1 MPKPVVEE
9 VERQLKKLERMH
21 PDSAETA
28 TLRNW
33 LDWMVTLP
41 WGKTTKDNLDLKE
54 AQRILDEDHYG
65 LEKVKE
71 RIVEYLAVRKLK
83 EKAKGPLLCFVGP
96 PGVGKTSLG
105 KSIARALG
113 RKFVRL
119 SLGGVKD
126 EAEIRGHRRT
136 YVGVDARPHHPG
148 HPPGRRQQP
157 GLHDGRGGQD
167 RRRLPRRPELG
178 PARGARPRA
187 EQLLPRPLPRAC
199 PSTSRT

>member
-1 MPKPVVEE
+1 MPKPVLEE

-54 AQRILDEDHYG
+54 AQKILDEDHYG

-83 EKAKGPLLCFVGP
+83 DKTKGPLLCFVGP
-96 PGVGKTSLG
+96 PGVGQDQPRPVHR
-105 KSIARALG
+105 ARPRAQVRAPLARRGEG
-113 RKFVRL
+113 RGRDPRPPPHL
-119 SLGGVKD
+119 
-126 EAEIRGHRRT
+126 RGL
-136 YVGVDARPHHPG
+136 DARPHHPG
-148 HPPGRRQQP
+148 HPPGRAPTTR
-157 GLHDGRGGQD
+157 
-167 RRRLPRRPELG
+167 
-178 PARGARPRA
+178 
-187 EQLLPRPLPRAC
+187 
-199 PSTSRT
+199 SS

>member
-1 MPKPVVEE
+1 MPKPVLEE

-21 PDSAETA
+21 PDAAETA

-71 RIVEYLAVRKLK
+71 RILEYLAVRKLK

-96 PGVGKTSLG
+96 PGVGQDQPRQVDR
-105 KSIARALG
+105 ARAG
-113 RKFVRL
+113 PQVRAPL
-119 SLGGVKD
+119 
-126 EAEIRGHRRT
+126 A
-136 YVGVDARPHHPG
+136 
-148 HPPGRRQQP
+148 
-157 GLHDGRGGQD
+157 
-167 RRRLPRRPELG
+167 RRRARTRPRSAATAAPTSARCPAASSRASTR
-178 PARGARPRA
+178 PARTTR
-187 EQLLPRPLPRAC
+187 
-199 PSTSRT
+199 SS